1 MADWH
6 WADPARS
13 PVLLPD
19 TSGVPG
25 SGTPLFEGGNEQA
38 TRHPRTAP
46 AGLEEGP
53 GPGGGGGHSAAGVTS
68 RALCSGLCLWLLLR
82 QWRRRKAHQKGMDL
96 QMMRDLSGLPPID
109 LDKLDRDLRSPRIHV
124 VSGRIHGCT
133 EAMAVGMPS
142 CLRARARALCLL
154 GVEAACAHVYGGVR
168 ACVWCCAA
176 AVFGRSFRRQRIC
189 ASPS

>member
-1 MADWH
+1 MHYIHCFTHCLRITAKGAYGH
-6 WADPARS
+6 VSLTSFSLCCRVLTCLLCPSATPRS
-13 PVLLPD
+13 NPK
-19 TSGVPG
+19 
-25 SGTPLFEGGNEQA
+25 
-38 TRHPRTAP
+38 
-46 AGLEEGP
+46 
-53 GPGGGGGHSAAGVTS
+53 GHSAAGVTS

-142 CLRARARALCLL
+142 CLRARARALL
-154 GVEAACAHVYGGVR
+154 GVEAACAHVCGGVR
-168 ACVWCCAA
+168 ACVWCCTA